1 MSEAKIF
8 VPKKRRHPDREQEK
22 RLAKSLGGR
31 RTPGSGS
38 KAIKGDVQTRDELVE
53 AKTTAKSQYT
63 LKLEDLQKLERQAL
77 GAGKRPVLAIE
88 LNNQAKVD
96 LLNREWVL
104 IPRHD
109 YEELRDGRQRE
120 EA

>member
-1 MSEAKIF
+1 MSGVKLF
-8 VPKKRRHPDREQEK
+8 VPKKRRRPDQVQEK

-38 KAIKGDVQTRDELVE
+38 KAIKGDVHTQEELVE
-53 AKTTAKSQYT
+53 AKTTSKTQYT
-63 LKLEDLQKLERQAL
+63 LKLEDLQKLERQAT
-77 GAGKRPVLAIE
+77 GAGKRPVFAIE
-88 LNNQAKVD
+88 LNNEARVN

-109 YEELRDGRQRE
+109 YEELRNGQE
-120 EA
+120 G